1 MTGRTGPPARRRRG
15 GWRAVSGTGGA
26 ATVVLAV
33 LVCGCVFGSLAG
45 ARLSLAMRT
54 QALRQQLAAAPALAR
69 SVQVT
74 ADWYD
79 FVASLRDTS
88 LLLNSYGSGGATPG
102 DVGDV
107 TRRAAADLAATP
119 LPLGPRG
126 ADWSALDTGYNAVT
140 AAAPRAVVAGTAP
153 QLQLACREPLAR
165 YARLIAGRFP
175 RLATVRQAPRA
186 RSGVVKPPLGGTFE
200 VAVTQATAV
209 RFGLRP
215 GSRVMVNVQG
225 VPVTLVVTGVL
236 RPVAPGAAFWTADPV
251 AAAPFLVPP
260 SPYNTA
266 YWEGAAFAGPTELA
280 AVQALF
286 PGQDMQFAWD
296 FPLSLG
302 HLDADQAQ
310 ALAGNLDRAASRT
323 LLMAG
328 PVRDAARS
336 LNVTTPGPVQ
346 VLSAFTATQ
355 DAVES
360 VLSLL
365 FAGLAVIGAIVL
377 LLAGRMAADHRR
389 EEFAL
394 IRARGAALWQLAGLA
409 LADSALATVAG
420 AAAGVVLAALLAPGG
435 APALGGTPSLGG
447 TPALGWWLTGLTL
460 LTALASEPAAVVVAH
475 RDIAA
480 SEAVLRGQEPAA
492 HPAAR
497 ARRWVAEGAL
507 TAATVGG
514 LIVLHQQGLPVT
526 GGVNAYTAAAPVLIA
541 VPAALLA
548 MRAYPVLLRWV
559 FRLSARRAGVTWF
572 IALTRGARARTVA
585 ALPVFALV
593 LALVLV
599 MFAGML
605 RGAVSRG
612 EAAASWQATGADA
625 VVFSGTLGGGLAP
638 PAQASIAG
646 VPGVTRAAA
655 VRLTT
660 AALPGG
666 ATAAVAAVDPASYA
680 TFVARTPWPR
690 FPLAALDRA
699 PGPGAGRAGPVPV
712 LASRAVLAA
721 VGRGPVVIRSDGGPV
736 TIRIAGTLAS
746 TPALPASTRFLVL
759 PLAALSGPGVPL
771 RPNEMLLAGP
781 HLAAG
786 RLAAVVRRVAPG
798 AAIRLRSAA
807 LAALARAPLQR
818 GTYALFA
825 AGLAAAAGLGL
836 GTLVLSLVL
845 GARDRE
851 HTLTRLA
858 TMGLGTGQARLA
870 AIGEALPAVL
880 AAILVG
886 TACAAVL
893 PPLVGPDLNLSV
905 FTGSAVAV
913 PVRASIADLVV
924 PAAGLAVLGL
934 VTLAAEV
941 TAARRRGLAS
951 ALRMGG

>member
-1 MTGRTGPPARRRRG
+1 MTGQAGPLTRRRRG
-15 GWRAVSGTGGA
+15 SWRAVSGTGGA

-33 LVCGCVFGSLAG
+33 LVCGCVFGSIAG
-45 ARLSLAMRT
+45 ARVSLAMRT
-54 QALRQQLAAAPALAR
+54 QALRQQLAAAPAVAR
-69 SVQVT
+69 SVLVT
-74 ADWYD
+74 ADWFD
-79 FVASLRDTS
+79 FAASLRITS
-88 LLLNSYGSGGATPG
+88 PLLNTYGSGGATSG
-102 DVGDV
+102 EVGEV
-107 TRRAAADLAATP
+107 TRRGAADLAGTP
-119 LPLGPRG
+119 LPLSPRG

-140 AAAPRAVVAGTAP
+140 GADPRAVVAGTAP

-165 YARLIAGRFP
+165 YARLVAGRFP
-175 RLATVRQAPRA
+175 RLATLRQASRA
-186 RSGVVKPPLGGTFE
+186 ARASSGMIRPPLGGTFE

-209 RFGLRP
+209 RFGLHP
-215 GSRVMVNVQG
+215 GSRVAVNVQG
-225 VPVTLVVTGVL
+225 IPVTLTVTGVL
-236 RPVAPGAAFWTADPV
+236 RPAAPGAAFWTADPV
-251 AAAPFLVPP
+251 AAAPLLVPP
-260 SPYNTA
+260 SPDNTA
-266 YWEGAAFAGPTELA
+266 YWEGTAFAGPAELA
-280 AVQALF
+280 AAQALF
-286 PGQDMQFAWD
+286 PGQDMQFEWD
-296 FPLSLG
+296 FPLALG

-310 ALAGNLDRAASRT
+310 ALAGNLNRAASRT

-328 PVRDAARS
+328 PVRDTARS
-336 LNVTTPGPVQ
+336 LNVTTPGPAQ

-394 IRARGAALWQLAGLA
+394 IRARGAGLWQLAALA
-409 LADSALATVAG
+409 LGDSTVATAAG
-420 AAAGVVLAALLAPGG
+420 AAAGVALAAGLVPGS
-435 APALGGTPSLGG
+435 TP
-447 TPALGWWLTGLTL
+447 PIGWWLTGLTL
-460 LTALASEPAAVVVAH
+460 LAALAGQPAAVVLAH

-480 SEAVLRGQEPAA
+480 SEAALRGQEPASR
-492 HPAAR
+492 PAAR
-497 ARRWVAEGAL
+497 ARRWIAEGTLAV
-507 TAATVGG
+507 AAVGG

-548 MRAYPVLLRWV
+548 MRGYPLVLRGA
-559 FRLSARRAGVTWF
+559 FRLSSRRAGATWF

-599 MFAGML
+599 MFAGMI

-625 VVFSGTLGGGLAP
+625 VVSSGTLGGGLSP
-638 PAQASIAG
+638 SAQASIATI
-646 VPGVTRAAA
+646 PGVTRAAA
-655 VRLTT
+655 ARITT
-660 AALPGG
+660 TALPGG

-680 TFVARTPWPR
+680 GFVASTPWPR
-690 FPLAALDRA
+690 FPLAALTRA
-699 PGPGAGRAGPVPV
+699 PGPGTGPAGPVPV
-712 LASRAVLAA
+712 LASRAMLAA
-721 VGRGPVVIRSDGGPV
+721 IGRGPVVIRSDGGQMTV
-736 TIRIAGTLAS
+736 RIAGTLAS
-746 TPALPASTRFLVL
+746 TPALPASTRFIVM
-759 PLAALSGPGVPL
+759 PLTALRGPGGPL

-781 HLAAG
+781 HLAAPQ
-786 RLAAVVRRVAPG
+786 LATVVRRVAPG
-798 AAIRLRSAA
+798 AAVRLRSAA
-807 LAALARAPLQR
+807 LAALAGAPLQR

-825 AGLAAAAGLGL
+825 TGLGAAAGLGL

-851 HTLTRLA
+851 QTLTRLA
-858 TMGLGTGQARLA
+858 TMGLGAGQARLA

-880 AAILVG
+880 AAIVVG

-893 PPLVGPDLNLSV
+893 PPLIGPDLDLSV
-905 FTGSAVAV
+905 FTGSAATV
-913 PVRASIADLVV
+913 PVRASTADLMV